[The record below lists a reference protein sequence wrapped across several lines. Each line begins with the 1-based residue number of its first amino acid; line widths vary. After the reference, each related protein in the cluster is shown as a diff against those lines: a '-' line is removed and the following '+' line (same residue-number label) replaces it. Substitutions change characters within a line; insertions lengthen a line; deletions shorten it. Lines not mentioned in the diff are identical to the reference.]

1 MRSIKLFNDEVMPK
15 INLNKKNIQKA
26 S

>member
-15 INLNKKNIQKA
+15 IQPSNISLEKA